1 MTESQM
7 TEAATTTEGSPESND
22 VADALYNNSQPAET
36 KQQST
41 DEQNQ
46 VTDQKGDDA
55 EKTESE
61 QAPEGAP
68 EKYEFKAPEGQTYD
82 PEIIETYSEIAKEFN
97 LSQEKAQKMLD
108 VVAPKLAERQAAQ
121 IQSIHEQWVE
131 SARSDKE
138 FGGEKLPE
146 NLGVAKKALD
156 TWGNPALRTLLNESG
171 IGNHPE
177 VIRFMVKAGKSL
189 SEEKFVGSSPG
200 AGTKTAPRNFNEQ
213 ASALY
218 SNQS

>member
-7 TEAATTTEGSPESND
+7 TEAATTPEGSPESID
-22 VADALYNNSQPAET
+22 VANALYGESAET
-36 KQQST
+36 KQQSIA
-41 DEQNQ
+41 EQEQ
-46 VTDQKGDDA
+46 PTDQKVEGA
-55 EKTESE
+55 ENAESE

-68 EKYEFKAPEGQTYD
+68 EKYEFKAPEGQSYD
-82 PEIIETYSEIAKEFN
+82 SEIIETYSEIAKEFN

-108 VVAPKLAERQAAQ
+108 VVGPKLAERQAAQ
-121 IQSIHEQWVE
+121 IQAVHEQWIE
-131 SARSDKE
+131 SAKSDKE
-138 FGGEKLPE
+138 FGGDQLPQ

-177 VIRFMVKAGKSL
+177 VIRFMVNAGKSL
-189 SEEKFVGSSPG
+189 SEDKFVGSSPG
-200 AGTKTAPRNFNEQ
+200 AGTKSTPKNFNEQ
-213 ASALY
+213 ANALY